1 MKCWDCKE
9 YLMWQGDNTY
19 DEYGIEGEG
28 IVTNLSCPNC
38 ESFVLVYSPLGEKDE
53 AETN

>member
-1 MKCWDCKE
+1 
-9 YLMWQGDNTY
+9 MWQGDNTY